1 MSARYFIGTSGWVYP
16 HWKGRFYPDDL
27 PARRWFE
34 FYARHFDTVEINNT
48 FYRLPDEKTVVRWRE
63 QAPEGFVYAVK
74 ASRFLSHIKRLK
86 GVSAPLRQLLET
98 VGLLRDRLG
107 PILVQLPESF
117 HLTGENFARL
127 RVFFRSLPPRPPF
140 VMEFRHASWF
150 TEEVYTLMRDYG
162 VGLCIVSDPQRPT
175 DFQVTGDCVYV
186 RFHGSGD
193 ERYRGN
199 YQEAEL
205 VAWAR
210 QIATLAA
217 RRTAYIYFNNDFNA
231 YAIRNA
237 QRLRELLG
245 VPAPAGPPAPKAQP
259 RPRARA
265 SQRGS
270 SGSKRR

>member
-1 MSARYFIGTSGWVYP
+1 VNARYYIGTSGWVYP

-27 PARRWFE
+27 SERRWFE

-63 QAPEGFVYAVK
+63 QAPESFVYAVK

-117 HLTGENFARL
+117 HLTGENFTRL

-150 TEEVYTLMRDYG
+150 TEEVYALMRDYG
-162 VGLCIVSDPQRPT
+162 VGLCIVSDPERPT

-193 ERYRGN
+193 QRYRGN

>member
-1 MSARYFIGTSGWVYP
+1 MSARYYIGTSGWVYP

-48 FYRLPDEKTVVRWRE
+48 FYRLPDEKTVVRWRA
-63 QAPEGFVYAVK
+63 QAPEGFIYAVK

-86 GVSAPLRQLLET
+86 GVAAPLQQFLET

-107 PILVQLPESF
+107 PILVQLPVSF
-117 HLTGENFARL
+117 HLTGESFTRL
-127 RVFFRSLPPRPPF
+127 RVFFRSLPPQPPF

-162 VGLCIVSDPQRPT
+162 VGLCIVSDPERPT

-193 ERYRGN
+193 QRYRGN
-199 YQEAEL
+199 YQAAEL

-210 QIATLAA
+210 QIAPLAA

-259 RPRARA
+259 RPRAKLR
-265 SQRGS
+265 QRGS

>member
-1 MSARYFIGTSGWVYP
+1 MNARYYIGTSGWVYP

-27 PARRWFE
+27 PERRWFE

-63 QAPEGFVYAVK
+63 QAPESFVYAVK
-74 ASRFLSHIKRLK
+74 ASRFLWHIKR
-86 GVSAPLRQLLET
+86 
-98 VGLLRDRLG
+98 
-107 PILVQLPESF
+107 ESF
-117 HLTGENFARL
+117 HLTGENFTRL
-127 RVFFRSLPPRPPF
+127 RVFFRSLPPRPLF
-140 VMEFRHASWF
+140 VTEFRHASWF
-150 TEEVYTLMRDYG
+150 TEEVYALMRDYG
-162 VGLCIVSDPQRPT
+162 VGLCIVSDPERPT

-193 ERYRGN
+193 QRYRGN

-210 QIATLAA
+210 QIAALAA

-231 YAIRNA
+231 HAIRNA
-237 QRLRELLG
+237 QRFRELLG

>member
-1 MSARYFIGTSGWVYP
+1 MNARYHIGTSGWVYP

-27 PARRWFE
+27 PERRWFE
-34 FYARHFDTVEINNT
+34 FYAQRFDTVEINNT

-86 GVSAPLRQLLET
+86 GVAAPLQRFRES
-98 VGLLRDRLG
+98 VGLLQDRLA

-117 HLTGENFARL
+117 HLTGENFSRL
-127 RVFFRSLPPRPPF
+127 RVFFRSLPPQPPF

-150 TEEVYTLMRDYG
+150 AEEVYGLMRDYG
-162 VGLCIVSDPQRPT
+162 VGLCIVSDPERPT

-193 ERYRGN
+193 QRYRGKYN
-199 YQEAEL
+199 DAEL

-210 QIATLAA
+210 QIAALVT

-231 YAIRNA
+231 HAIRNA
-237 QRLRELLG
+237 QRFRELLG